1 MVGKKGICYKKGTAP
16 LPYDQSHVKLMG
28 FQGIIEF
35 KGWACCVK
43 EVERGRAPFVI
54 EQSFVKRAHDHADG
68 FYTADTQHLG
78 PSS

>member
-1 MVGKKGICYKKGTAP
+1 MISKISNNIVFFGKKGICYKKGTAP

-54 EQSFVKRAHDHADG
+54 EQFFCKTGS
-68 FYTADTQHLG
+68 
-78 PSS
+78 